1 LSTFL
6 VFCLASDFRSYFFH
20 AFMHSILL
28 AILPQIA
35 ATTAAANAVNAVTV
49 GPAAITS
56 ALFSHIQAPQV
67 IERKSRVW
75 IIPSKQHKRRNVLLA
90 TPFFVCGVAILMV
103 STNATANAT
112 AFVRR
117 IVGLRPES
125 HHGMPYTA
133 AGFSL

>member
-1 LSTFL
+1 
-6 VFCLASDFRSYFFH
+6 
-20 AFMHSILL
+20 MHSILL

-35 ATTAAANAVNAVTV
+35 ATTAAANAVAAATAATV

-56 ALFSHIQAPQV
+56 ALFFHIQAPQV

-75 IIPSKQHKRRNVLLA
+75 IIPSKQHKRRNVLIA
-90 TPFFVCGVAILMV
+90 NPFFVCGVAILMV